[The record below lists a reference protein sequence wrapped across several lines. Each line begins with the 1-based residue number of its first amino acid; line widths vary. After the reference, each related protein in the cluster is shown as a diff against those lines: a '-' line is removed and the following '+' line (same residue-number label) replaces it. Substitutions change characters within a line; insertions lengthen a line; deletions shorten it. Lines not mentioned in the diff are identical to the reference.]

1 MDEKIIKII
10 DETIKAIWK
19 NEIAEDYK
27 KHWLLKEDTLKNA
40 FYFHLRNQLDELL
53 CNNDIRIFTEFTDDK
68 FWGTNFRPDIVI
80 AEMDFSKESDYFGD
94 DVKNCLAVIE
104 LKYKN
109 STTPAKVIL
118 NDYDKLRKY
127 VEKLKLNCNLYMATI
142 WERED
147 EESYW
152 EDENSEWAKG
162 ILTELNASYEPDTK
176 DMRFYIGEH

>member
-1 MDEKIIKII
+1 
-10 DETIKAIWK
+10 
-19 NEIAEDYK
+19 
-27 KHWLLKEDTLKNA
+27 
-40 FYFHLRNQLDELL
+40 
-53 CNNDIRIFTEFTDDK
+53 
-68 FWGTNFRPDIVI
+68 
-80 AEMDFSKESDYFGD
+80 MDFSKESDYFGD

-152 EDENSEWAKG
+152 EDENLEWAKG